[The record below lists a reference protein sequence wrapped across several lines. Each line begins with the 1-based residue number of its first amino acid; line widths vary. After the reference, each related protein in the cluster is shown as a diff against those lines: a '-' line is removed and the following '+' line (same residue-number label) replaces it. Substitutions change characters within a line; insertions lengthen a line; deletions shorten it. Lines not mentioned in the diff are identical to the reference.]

1 MNLTVGQ
8 NGLNLNNCLI
18 IASKKPNV
26 NKIQN
31 NDIIIN
37 DNIYNNNYLQINNE
51 MNPMNNT
58 NDNIYN
64 NNYLQINNKMNPMN
78 NINDNNMNNIQIREI
93 GGGNNYF
100 NLIFEEKSGKKM
112 TIVCDAGITFKD
124 AVNKYMIKSGI
135 IGNEENLIMMYMAN
149 KLSINEQKKL
159 KDIFMNDHPTIRV
172 VTQEGIRGA

>member
-1 MNLTVGQ
+1 MNLTVCQ
-8 NGLNLNNCLI
+8 IGLNLNNCLI

-37 DNIYNNNYLQINNE
+37 DNIYNNNNLKINNEMNPMNSINDNIYNNNNLKVNNE

-58 NDNIYN
+58 
-64 NNYLQINNKMNPMN
+64 
-78 NINDNNMNNIQIREI
+78 NDNNMNNIQIREI

-100 NLIFEEKSGKKM
+100 TLRFEETSGKNM
-112 TIVCDAGITFKD
+112 TILCDAGITFKD

-135 IGNEENLIMMYMAN
+135 SGSKENLIMIYNGN
-149 KLSINEQKKL
+149 KLNINEQKKL
-159 KDIFMNDHPTIRV
+159 KDIFMNDLPTIRV
-172 VTQEGIRGA
+172 VNNSNMQGA

>member
-1 MNLTVGQ
+1 MIQKEVDVNLTVGQ

-51 MNPMNNT
+51 MNPMNS
-58 NDNIYN
+58 I
-64 NNYLQINNKMNPMN
+64 NY
-78 NINDNNMNNIQIREI
+78 NNMNNIQIREI